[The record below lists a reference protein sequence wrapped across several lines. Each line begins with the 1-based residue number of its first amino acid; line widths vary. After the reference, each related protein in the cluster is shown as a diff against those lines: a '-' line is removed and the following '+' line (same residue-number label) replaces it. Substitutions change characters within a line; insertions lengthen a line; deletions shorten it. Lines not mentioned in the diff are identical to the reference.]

1 MRRWISPPDV
11 KVRDAMMEAAKE
23 YGVYWQIE
31 TGGVS
36 QSFSK
41 EIYVKKTY
49 AKRTDAFDDS
59 WQPFYRRIAD
69 AGLLTLGLS
78 SISGDQGAA
87 ASWDGCRQ
95 SARYNAGRQSHSTAA

>member
-41 EIYVKKTY
+41 EIYV
-49 AKRTDAFDDS
+49 
-59 WQPFYRRIAD
+59 
-69 AGLLTLGLS
+69 
-78 SISGDQGAA
+78 
-87 ASWDGCRQ
+87 
-95 SARYNAGRQSHSTAA
+95 N